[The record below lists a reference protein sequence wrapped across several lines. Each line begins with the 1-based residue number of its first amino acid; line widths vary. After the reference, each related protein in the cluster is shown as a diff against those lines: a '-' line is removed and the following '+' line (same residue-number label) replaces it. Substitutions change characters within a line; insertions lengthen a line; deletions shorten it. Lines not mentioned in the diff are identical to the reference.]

1 MGFWNPL
8 VSDRRLRPPLVL
20 VGGSPPS
27 GTIPPG
33 IGHYLLRQSGFRQ
46 LHSQAGFKMGIPIRI
61 APFEFPSL
69 VGLGLGFHNPNHSR
83 RSADDPA
90 QRMSWAVPAL
100 SHIAPE
106 KSEVLAPKLTG
117 TYGFSPIRISAY
129 CTPEPSRR
137 ARPLARCLRHS
148 QQSIAT
154 QTVENCNSYS

>member
-1 MGFWNPL
+1 M

-20 VGGSPPS
+20 VGGSPPT

-61 APFEFPSL
+61 ASFEFPSL
-69 VGLGLGFHNPNHSR
+69 VGLGLGFHNPSHNR

-90 QRMSWAVPAL
+90 QRLSYAL
-100 SHIAPE
+100 PNSSHIVPE
-106 KSEVLAPKLTG
+106 KSEVLAPKLAG
-117 TYGFSPIRISAY
+117 ICGSIPIRISAH

-137 ARPLARCLRHS
+137 AQSLAATLKHAALDTRA
-148 QQSIAT
+148 SIDSDIHCR
-154 QTVENCNSYS
+154 QL

>member
-1 MGFWNPL
+1 MAFFHANCLLRLAGAGIVLFALTAPLGGIGLGFWNPL

-69 VGLGLGFHNPNHSR
+69 VGLGLGFHNPSHSR

-90 QRMSWAVPAL
+90 QRLSYAVP
-100 SHIAPE
+100 P
-106 KSEVLAPKLTG
+106 
-117 TYGFSPIRISAY
+117 SPI
-129 CTPEPSRR
+129 
-137 ARPLARCLRHS
+137 
-148 QQSIAT
+148 
-154 QTVENCNSYS
+154 